1 MQKAKKNLWYSRR
14 RRPLRYL
21 VYLPCGLG
29 ARVLVRGVAAPEALD
44 EGGGGDAATD
54 HVLLT
59 LLLLHLQGEARTQ
72 DALWCAIVSMLLLC
86 FLSNELYT
94 KGKKVAPVVTFCPLL
109 YQGKVVPFQQEV
121 SSSPTLQDRMVQR
134 TKPLTSKE
142 SYAKTFKTR
151 YTVVRSWKFFSRP
164 LKAISFP
171 YFSPLTAG
179 SAKKE
184 MPRRAQQE
192 AIILPFQVCG
202 TASP

>member
-1 MQKAKKNLWYSRR
+1 MCLRTLRTEKIPSLQYIAGLSLSQWHGYGNGRIVSVRESCKKKKKLWYSRR

-142 SYAKTFKTR
+142 SYAKTLKTR
-151 YTVVRSWKFFSRP
+151 
-164 LKAISFP
+164 L
-171 YFSPLTAG
+171 
-179 SAKKE
+179 
-184 MPRRAQQE
+184 
-192 AIILPFQVCG
+192 
-202 TASP
+202 

>member
-94 KGKKVAPVVTFCPLL
+94 KGKKVAPVVTFCP
-109 YQGKVVPFQQEV
+109 
-121 SSSPTLQDRMVQR
+121 
-134 TKPLTSKE
+134 
-142 SYAKTFKTR
+142 
-151 YTVVRSWKFFSRP
+151 
-164 LKAISFP
+164 
-171 YFSPLTAG
+171 
-179 SAKKE
+179 
-184 MPRRAQQE
+184 
-192 AIILPFQVCG
+192 ILPGKSCSISTRSFLISNAARSNG
-202 TASP
+202 STNKTAHLKRVLCKNI